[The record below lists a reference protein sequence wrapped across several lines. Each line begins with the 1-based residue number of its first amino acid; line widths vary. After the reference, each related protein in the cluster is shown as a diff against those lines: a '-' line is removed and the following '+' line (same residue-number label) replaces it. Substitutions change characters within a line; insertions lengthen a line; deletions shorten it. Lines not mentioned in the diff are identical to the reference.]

1 MSYIQNITNRSSKKV
16 RGKAVQP
23 CPGKSPYSFP
33 YVDTLY
39 EYTKFLDAI
48 RPIASFPTDRY
59 PVAKV
64 AVIGAGAGGMVAAYE
79 LLRAG
84 IQPVVL
90 EATDRIG
97 GRTWSK
103 HFDKQDDGT
112 PPLWAEMGAMRVPV
126 SQKLFWY
133 YACQFGVNT
142 GSFPDPGQVLTLL
155 YYQNKGYSWKPKRG
169 QPNVPPPGPF
179 TKIQSDFQNF
189 IEPIAGEIFGPWQKG
204 DLKAVTEIWQKYIN
218 RFREVS
224 VYDMVR
230 TGIPVWGDE
239 ELNAFSALGVGSGG
253 FGTLYRVGS
262 LELLRNVINS
272 WEIDQQLIVGWQDE
286 NGNLVPD
293 GINGLTKGFYRRPV
307 KWPNG
312 QTPSL
317 EGLDAVRF
325 NARVTRIENG
335 PDPQQ
340 KKVYWTDQVTGEECM
355 DTFAAV
361 VVAVSTRSMEIDLGM
376 SLPVGDEVN
385 IGDADTKDAMRN
397 LFHTGSSKMLI
408 RTGSKF
414 WLDENG
420 RQRRDIPQTIQTDE
434 LPRGVYCLDYPH
446 TQQGV
451 VIVSY
456 TWGDDSTKLASVEP
470 GVRFR
475 RFKEVLAR
483 ICPPFAENLVPANG
497 ESDILNV
504 DWESA
509 EHYYGAFKLQLP
521 GQDRL
526 VQKAYYQFL
535 SALDPDT
542 DPGVYLV
549 GDSVSW
555 SGGWVEGALQ
565 TGVNAACAVARRLG
579 GSLGPG
585 SPLSQD
591 PGLYNY
597 NG

>member
-1 MSYIQNITNRSSKKV
+1 MSYIQNITKRSATKV
-16 RGKAVQP
+16 LGEPAQP
-23 CPGKSPYSFP
+23 CPRSSPYPFP

-39 EYTKFLDAI
+39 EYTKFLNPAQ
-48 RPIASFPTDRY
+48 PIASFSTGEY

-64 AVIGAGAGGMVAAYE
+64 GVIGAGAGGMVAAYE

-97 GRTWSK
+97 GRTWSQ
-103 HFDKQDDGT
+103 FFEKQDDST

-126 SQKLFWY
+126 SQNLFWY
-133 YACQFGVNT
+133 YACQFGVQT
-142 GSFPDPGQVLTLL
+142 GTFPDPGQVLTLL
-155 YYQNKGYSWKPKRG
+155 YYQNQGYDWKPDPDH
-169 QPNVPPPGPF
+169 PNVPPPGPF
-179 TKIQSDFQNF
+179 TKIQSDFQCF
-189 IEPIAGEIFGPWQKG
+189 ITPVAMEIFGPWQNG
-204 DLKAVTEIWQKYIN
+204 DSKRVRQIWQKYIN
-218 RFREVS
+218 KFREVS

-230 TGIPVWGDE
+230 AGIPIWGDE

-262 LELLRNVINS
+262 LELLRNVINA
-272 WEIDQQLIVGWQDE
+272 WEADQQLIVGWKDE
-286 NGNLVPD
+286 NGNFIPD
-293 GINGLTKGFYRRPV
+293 GINGLTKSFYRQSV
-307 KWPNG
+307 TWPAG
-312 QTPSL
+312 QTVSL
-317 EGLDAVRF
+317 ESLDAVRL
-325 NARVTRIENG
+325 NSKVTRIANG
-335 PDPQQ
+335 ATPQQ
-340 KKVYWTDQVTGEECM
+340 KTVYWTDTATGEQCM

-361 VVAVSTRSMEIDLGM
+361 VVAVSTRSMEIDIGM
-376 SLPVGDEVN
+376 SLPDGDDVN
-385 IGDADTKDAMRN
+385 IGDADIKDAIRN

-408 RTGSKF
+408 RTDTKF
-414 WLDENG
+414 WLDQDGNP
-420 RQRRDIPQTIQTDE
+420 RPDIPQTIQTDE
-434 LPRGVYCLDYPH
+434 LPRGVYCLNYPH

-456 TWGDDSTKLASVEP
+456 TWGDDSTKLASLEP
-470 GVRFR
+470 VRRFA

-504 DWESA
+504 DWEAA

-521 GQDRL
+521 GQDHL
-526 VQKAYYQFL
+526 VQEAYFQFL
-535 SALDPDT
+535 SVLKPDA

-565 TGVNAACAVARRLG
+565 TGVNAACAVAKRLG
-579 GSLGPG
+579 GSLGKG
-585 SPLSQD
+585 SPLKQN
-591 PGLYNY
+591 PKLYNY
-597 NG
+597 TL